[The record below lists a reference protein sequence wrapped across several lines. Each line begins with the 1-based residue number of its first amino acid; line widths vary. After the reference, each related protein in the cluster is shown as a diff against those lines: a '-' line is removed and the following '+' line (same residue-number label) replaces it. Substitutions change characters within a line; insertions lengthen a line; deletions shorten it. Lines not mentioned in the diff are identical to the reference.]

1 MRVRVSG
8 GSGVSQRG
16 TIRLNDGAFRIIGD
30 WEGNTNLVPTGTI
43 KKGYAYNCV
52 SATTTLLGPDN
63 NIVPVGAIIFALVD
77 NPGGN
82 LSDVTKWKILLG
94 ISA

>member
-16 TIRLNDGAFRIIGD
+16 TMRIDDGQFRIIGD
-30 WEGNTNLVPTGTI
+30 WEGNTNAAPTGVI

-52 SATTTLLGPDN
+52 SSTTTLLGPDN
-63 NIVPVGAIIFALVD
+63 NIIPVGAMIIALVN
-77 NPGGN
+77 NPGST

-94 ISA
+94 VSA

>member
-30 WEGNTNLVPTGTI
+30 WEGDTNLVPTGTI

-52 SATTTLLGPDN
+52 SATTTLLGPDGG
-63 NIVPVGAIIFALVD
+63 IIPVGAMILALVD
-77 NPGGN
+77 NPGGS